1 MNGWHKVERAAPLW
15 KSVASSSAKATLK
28 RVGEI
33 GGRMF
38 DENGLSKRGKDGEQY
53 ATGTSDLYRL
63 ANPIADREESDRPYE
78 ENVWVRAA
86 IKAVAEGLQRTRFQI
101 LTGEANDEGSV
112 PVEGHPLLKL
122 LDSPNKITT
131 QRGLWR
137 AHAVDMKHDGEEVWF
152 LMNGNGQPVESD
164 PITGMLH
171 EMPVSLVQV
180 RGSLVEVKFDAGGMP
195 HSYRYST
202 SFSKSNSATS
212 HEFHAGSVVHFRDY
226 DPYNIV
232 RGLGDVNALEREID
246 LYFQAFRAMDG
257 AVRNGGDPGGF
268 IIYDHE
274 VAPEEMQRRQDEADE
289 EYAGPNQRRIKL
301 LQSSAKYFPNTVKPS
316 DMQYGQMTA
325 WLRDSILAGL
335 GVPPPCV
342 GVYDSA
348 TYNNVET
355 AYRELWTGSNGIL
368 ALAANSADVLTNDL
382 LRRMARVAPGSE
394 NLVAHFNSSGI
405 EALRDDVGER
415 LDRAT
420 EIAAKGIGVSFN
432 EAIQMQGL
440 EVESPKEGDRKWTSK
455 SLEEVI
461 ESSSGDSDTG
471 DDSAAAPE
479 SSLNGA
485 QIAGMLTIIEQITS
499 GAITK
504 GTAVQII
511 VAAFPFDEARVMR
524 ILRDVEGPSA
534 TDPPEPAGPDDGD
547 GGGADGDE
555 ADESDSPEESD
566 SANEGA
572 DAVEDKSKSE
582 QSLSAA
588 TLAFARVEGETELD
602 KKLRK
607 RVAAWITAYEKEQLA
622 HIRRI
627 ATTNGLRK
635 LSALDETMNPE
646 ALTEEAWQALL
657 LENATWSERLSRE
670 VRTALRDVYA
680 NAIAEAAG
688 EVSAPLVSMTDP
700 SVIEQLATQRI
711 KLAEGVTSVTQ
722 RRVRNAIARVM
733 ASAAPPGN
741 LREMVK
747 TALPKLTPE
756 LKKVFGTKEARAA
769 TIAQTETG
777 QAENTARITQ
787 YTASNVDQI
796 IWVASEDEA
805 TRASHLAV
813 HGNVITLGGT
823 FDNGLKFPHDP
834 AGHASEIVN
843 CRCKVRVHS
852 RRDPL
857 DDPDIEIS

>member
-15 KSVASSSAKATLK
+15 KSVASSSAKSTLR

-38 DENGLSKRGKDGEQY
+38 DENGLSKAGKDGEQY

-86 IKAVAEGLQRTRFQI
+86 IKAIAEGLQRTSFQ
-101 LTGEANDEGSV
+101 LMDGDPSDESSA
-112 PVEGHPLLKL
+112 PVVGHPLLKL
-122 LDSPNKITT
+122 LNSPNRITT

-164 PITGMLH
+164 PVTGMLH

-212 HEFHAGSVVHFRDY
+212 HEFSAGSVVHFRDY

-394 NLVAHFNSSGI
+394 NLVAHFDSSSI
-405 EALRDDVGER
+405 EALQDDVGER
-415 LDRAT
+415 LDRAAD
-420 EIAAKGIGVSFN
+420 IAAKGIAVSFN
-432 EAIQMQGL
+432 EALEMQGVA
-440 EVESPKEGDRKWTSK
+440 VESPTEGDRKWVATGLTDLDDPEAGK
-455 SLEEVI
+455 PEV
-461 ESSSGDSDTG
+461 
-471 DDSAAAPE
+471 
-479 SSLNGA
+479 
-485 QIAGMLTIIEQITS
+485 
-499 GAITK
+499 
-504 GTAVQII
+504 
-511 VAAFPFDEARVMR
+511 
-524 ILRDVEGPSA
+524 
-534 TDPPEPAGPDDGD
+534 PEPAKPEDGD
-547 GGGADGDE
+547 GGGADGDAE
-555 ADESDSPEESD
+555 DEDEEPEESG

-572 DAVEDKSKSE
+572 DAVDDESKSE

-588 TLAFARVEGETELD
+588 TIAFGRVDGETELD
-602 KKLRK
+602 KKLRQS
-607 RVAAWITAYEKEQLA
+607 VESWITDYETQQLA
-622 HIRRI
+622 LLNRI
-627 ATTNGLRK
+627 AKGTSLRK
-635 LSALDETMNPE
+635 FGALDEVVNPE

-657 LENATWSERLSRE
+657 LENAPWSERLSRE

-700 SVIEQLATQRI
+700 QVIEQLATQRI

-722 RRVRNAIARVM
+722 RKVRNAIARVM

-777 QAENTARITQ
+777 QAENGARMTQ
-787 YTASNVDQI
+787 YSASNVDQI

-805 TRASHLAV
+805 TRASHLGV

-823 FDNGLKFPHDP
+823 FDNGLKHPHDP
-834 AGHASEIVN
+834 SGHASEVIN
-843 CRCKVRVHS
+843 CRCKIRAHR

-857 DDPDIEIS
+857 DDPDIEIN

>member
-1 MNGWHKVERAAPLW
+1 MWQAGPVIERTPPPPVPQAKRTNGWHKVERAAPLW
-15 KSVASSSAKATLK
+15 KSVASSSAKATLR

-38 DENGLSKRGKDGEQY
+38 DENGLSKAGKNGEQY

-86 IKAVAEGLQRTRFQI
+86 IKAISEGLQRTTFQ
-101 LTGEANDEGSV
+101 LMTGDPSDESSV
-112 PVEGHPLLKL
+112 PVKDHPLLKL
-122 LDSPNKITT
+122 LDSPNRITT

-137 AHAVDMKHDGEEVWF
+137 AHAVDLKHDGEEVWF
-152 LMNGNGQPVESD
+152 LMSGNGEPVEAD

-180 RGSLVEVKFDAGGMP
+180 RGSLVEIKFDAGGMP

-212 HEFHAGSVVHFRDY
+212 HEFPAGSVVHFRDY

-257 AVRNGGDPGGF
+257 SVRNGGDPGGF

-301 LQSSAKYFPNTVKPS
+301 LQSSAKYFPNTTKPS
-316 DMQYGQMTA
+316 DMQYGAMTA

-382 LRRMARVAPGSE
+382 LRRMPRVAPGSE
-394 NLVAHFNSSGI
+394 NLVAHFDSSSI
-405 EALRDDVGER
+405 EALQDDVGER
-415 LDRAT
+415 LDRAAD
-420 EIAAKGIGVSFN
+420 IAAKGIAVSFN
-432 EAIQMQGL
+432 EALEMQGVA
-440 EVESPKEGDRKWTSK
+440 VESPEEGDRKWVATGLTDLDDPEAGK
-455 SLEEVI
+455 PEV
-461 ESSSGDSDTG
+461 
-471 DDSAAAPE
+471 
-479 SSLNGA
+479 
-485 QIAGMLTIIEQITS
+485 
-499 GAITK
+499 
-504 GTAVQII
+504 
-511 VAAFPFDEARVMR
+511 
-524 ILRDVEGPSA
+524 
-534 TDPPEPAGPDDGD
+534 PEPAEPEDEGD
-547 GGGADGDE
+547 GESGGADGDE
-555 ADESDSPEESD
+555 EDEDDNPEESD

-572 DAVEDKSKSE
+572 DAVGDKSKSE

-588 TLAFARVEGETELD
+588 TLAFARVEGETELN
-602 KKLRK
+602 KKLRE
-607 RVAAWITAYEKEQLA
+607 RVESWITAYEKEQLA

-627 ATTNGLRK
+627 ATTKGLRK
-635 LSALDETMNPE
+635 FGILDEFVNPE
-646 ALTEEAWQALL
+646 ALTETAWQALL
-657 LENATWSERLSRE
+657 LEHAPWAARLSRE

-688 EVSAPLVSMTDP
+688 EVDAPLVSMTD
-700 SVIEQLATQRI
+700 VLVLEQLATQRI
-711 KLAEGVTSVTQ
+711 KLSEGVTSVTQ
-722 RRVRNAIARVM
+722 RRVRNAIALVM
-733 ASAAPPGN
+733 AGAAPPGN
-741 LREMVK
+741 LRDMIKAV
-747 TALPKLTPE
+747 LPALTPA
-756 LKKVFGTKEARAA
+756 LKKVFGSKEARAA
-769 TIAQTETG
+769 TISQTETG
-777 QAENTARITQ
+777 QAENSARMTQ
-787 YTASNVDQI
+787 YEASNVDQV

-823 FDNGLKFPHDP
+823 FDNGLRYPHDP
-834 AGHASEIVN
+834 NGSASEVIN
-843 CRCKVRVHS
+843 CRCKVRSHR

-857 DDPDIEIS
+857 DDPDIEIN

>member
-28 RVGEI
+28 RVGEV

-316 DMQYGQMTA
+316 DMQYGEMTA

-440 EVESPKEGDRKWTSK
+440 EVESPKEGDRKWVATGLTDLDDPEAGK
-455 SLEEVI
+455 PEV
-461 ESSSGDSDTG
+461 
-471 DDSAAAPE
+471 
-479 SSLNGA
+479 
-485 QIAGMLTIIEQITS
+485 
-499 GAITK
+499 
-504 GTAVQII
+504 
-511 VAAFPFDEARVMR
+511 
-524 ILRDVEGPSA
+524 
-534 TDPPEPAGPDDGD
+534 PEPAGPDDGD

-582 QSLSAA
+582 QSISAA

-834 AGHASEIVN
+834 AGHASEVVN